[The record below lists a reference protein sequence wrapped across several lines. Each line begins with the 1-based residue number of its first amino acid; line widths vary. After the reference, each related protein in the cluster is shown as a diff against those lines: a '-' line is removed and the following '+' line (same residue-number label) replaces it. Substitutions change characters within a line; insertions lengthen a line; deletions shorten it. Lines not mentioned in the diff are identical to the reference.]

1 MEDWQ
6 MSFWGATVITNFL
19 SAIPYIGKDL
29 VELVWGGFSVL
40 QEICGNKTLF
50 NAGKTEK
57 EELKLRMTG
66 YLLGLIGKGLNEN
79 NVKKT
84 GKSQPAGLC
93 EKKFSTDSQRLNT
106 EDKAYLVG
114 LIEGDGW
121 FIISKNNKWA
131 QYEMGIELHER
142 DVKLLYKLKK
152 MLGVGVVKRKGCKYV
167 YKIRKKSHLR
177 EIVIPILEEYPML
190 SKKNNKYIQ
199 LKENL
204 MKDVIYYEDII
215 PRREI
220 IEKSREEVL
229 RAPYLGNWL
238 VGFIEAE
245 GCFSVYQ
252 PEGGE
257 RKEYQFKLCQTDAYE
272 LMCAIRDYLL
282 INRKV
287 YVDGTNCSNLSTMSK
302 RGIENVI
309 KFLGK
314 AETKLKGYK
323 RLQYILFLKELRKEP
338 RLNKIKIPERY
349 GKG

>member
-1 MEDWQ
+1 MEL
-6 MSFWGATVITNFL
+6 I
-19 SAIPYIGKDL
+19 
-29 VELVWGGFSVL
+29 WGGFSVN
-40 QEICGNKTLF
+40 QEICGDKTQF
-50 NAGKTEK
+50 NAGKTYK
-57 EELKLRMTG
+57 EELNLRMTG
-66 YLLGLIGKGLNEN
+66 YLLGLIGEGLNEN

-84 GKSQPAGLC
+84 VKRSQSAGLC
-93 EKKFSTDSQRLNT
+93 EKKFSTDFQGLNT

-142 DVKLLYKLKK
+142 DVKLLYKLKR

-167 YKIRKKSHLR
+167 YRIRKKSHLR
-177 EIVIPILEEYPML
+177 EIVIPIFEEYPML
-190 SKKNNKYIQ
+190 SKKNNKYMKF
-199 LKENL
+199 KENL
-204 MKDVIYYEDII
+204 MNNVIYYEDMI
-215 PRREI
+215 PERGM

-245 GCFSVYQ
+245 GCFSVYK
-252 PEGGE
+252 PAGGE

-272 LMCAIRDYLL
+272 LMSAIRDYLL
-282 INRKV
+282 ISRGV
-287 YVDGTNCSNLSTMSK
+287 YVDGTNSSNLSTTSK

-314 AETKLKGYK
+314 AEAKLKGYK

-338 RLNKIKIPERY
+338 RFNDIKIPEHY